1 MFLTSSQCVS
11 RNVPNST
18 TPFSHIFCPKLN
30 EKKLAFSFPS
40 TVIPKLCSSA
50 RTLLF
55 FVPRTPFVF
64 RNAVLL
70 RSRNSVRLQ
79 ERCFP
84 SFAELCSSSGTL
96 FSFVR
101 GTLFVLRTLFS
112 FVRGTLFVLRN
123 AVFLRSPN
131 SVRPQ
136 ELCVL
141 RNALLSFVRWRIR
154 RNHLQGTRCLHCGG
168 RRTQFRLRA
177 SVRILQ
183 AQREGDNKRRPT
195 EDHTE
200 DKQTDIKHT
209 RGRASS

>member
-11 RNVPNST
+11 RDVPNST
-18 TPFSHIFCPKLN
+18 TLFPI
-30 EKKLAFSFPS
+30 SF
-40 TVIPKLCSSA
+40 A
-50 RTLLF
+50 Q
-55 FVPRTPFVF
+55 
-64 RNAVLL
+64 
-70 RSRNSVRLQ
+70 NSVRLQ

-101 GTLFVLRTLFS
+101 GTLFVF
-112 FVRGTLFVLRN
+112 RN
-123 AVFLRSPN
+123 AVFLRSRN

-136 ELCVL
+136 ERCFPSFAELCSS
-141 RNALLSFVRWRIR
+141 AGTLLSFVRWRIR
-154 RNHLQGTRCLHCGG
+154 RNHLQGTRYLHCCG
-168 RRTQFRLRA
+168 RRTQFCLRA

-200 DKQTDIKHT
+200 DKQTDTKHT
-209 RGRASS
+209 RRRASS